1 MELRATLGE
10 GMCVCVVGDAPNE
23 LSRAVATKC
32 SEALGS
38 EAVFVTAGQD
48 SAHSFADWCTSE
60 VYHLIPT
67 WDSTGFRGTD
77 LAMGTDLQDCCN
89 ILGTLGDAFV
99 VFPGAEP
106 DVLKK
111 ASDRSRAIL
120 PLLNAEP
127 SLPKPWFVTEDQW
140 KLFCDPD
147 APAAKVAIACAAALT
162 SFDAHHK
169 AVMEPE
175 LCDELCYVDADA
187 ERWAQLAEV
196 AQTDVPDVAKGKLR
210 LQGSFQGTATTHT
223 HQMDLRVGVNMEMP
237 SKVAAKTM
245 KQLSDSGL
253 VPTEAQEALDSN
265 RRGVFGAL
273 ADYFR
278 KDSQDCFIM
287 HSLQDILNFL
297 QQKADAAPDVSSM
310 IMNSMQM
317 KLDDVHAAYEAQ
329 HEELQHALEAARAEA
344 HLFLCTSKRG
354 FANSM
359 RQKLKELQEANE
371 ANEANEAKEA
381 KEVEQDSKTTNGIDV
396 NKDVLE
402 ELQSRVA
409 IQDAEL
415 ALKAKELEAATS
427 SYKADMQDGGCDK
440 RHIADFAALN
450 RLETALIEAH
460 GNLEA
465 LEQEKV
471 ALNSELNELKASHA
485 RACGELESL
494 RVPSPSARRQA
505 EATQDKQQE
514 CEGLAQKL
522 AVAEAVSRDA
532 RRRLEESEAQL
543 SQLAGREAEAKARV
557 LEASNQLEEKTEETE
572 RLRAENQE
580 IRETL
585 AKITMSEKRLSSTV
599 AELSERLSASARPQT
614 RSSSGSISKDLQQ
627 QHQKLQAEHEHC
639 LKSLDDLQGE
649 RANWQKEMES
659 LKQTCSQLRKEADQA
674 KTCLA
679 TEIAGKAASVAQ
691 VAHEKEVA
699 TGLKKAL
706 AEAQHRSAQESE
718 SAELRRQLK
727 QAVEEQL
734 QAVEK
739 AKVWQQHL
747 QAAQGQIADLTSELE
762 ALRKSKEGAEERI
775 MAATRELSEEENP
788 LSLTAS
794 EDRQL
799 RSRPGASR
807 SVIVRSM
814 AMRSGPLN
822 VAKGAPVTTYKS
834 MAVPQTMQ
842 VGSSASDIFRHLPT
856 CASTFVVIPGC
867 LDSFNW
873 EDPMASIAV
882 VFELDHADTKMG
894 QAVAVVGRH
903 SEMGSWKPG
912 LLQCVGIPEVDHG
925 CSFMDRRIQ
934 WDREVG
940 AWPERTEKLSL
951 VLYPLAATSGLSGT
965 GSGEQQIC
973 YQMPAARVVPCSM
986 EELISSRNEVDPKWC
1001 PSKARDRPLIPKLQ
1015 LPTPDMRHYRKCSE
1029 AKPGS
1034 IQPSQGSRDSTASSE
1049 FGEDSSESSPDKIS
1063 RCRREVAA
1071 CTLQQLEAAFAHT
1084 DEVELES
1091 LRRENAAL
1099 RAIWDLKRKKM
1110 DALRERHVIVRTASL
1125 LPEEV
1130 WSFAFASPEFASTP
1144 LCSYAEGLEA
1154 WRAWRERNEELCCA
1168 QTTEEGFHWDWPL
1181 SRCERKQRLLLAEN
1195 RLQAIEGQELL
1206 EEIVQERQCQA

>member
-1 MELRATLGE
+1 MDFIHSTAEALRTTFSPSKSGETATELRATLGE
-10 GMCVCVVGDAPNE
+10 GMCVCIVGNAPNE

-38 EAVFVTAGQD
+38 EAIFVTAGQD

-60 VYHLIPT
+60 VFHLIPT

-89 ILGTLGDAFV
+89 ILGTLGDVFV

-127 SLPKPWFVTEDQW
+127 SVPKPWFVTEDQW

-147 APAAKVAIACAAALT
+147 APTAKVAAACAAALT

-169 AVMEPE
+169 AVTEPE

-187 ERWAQLAEV
+187 ER
-196 AQTDVPDVAKGKLR
+196 R
-210 LQGSFQGTATTHT
+210 LQGNFQGTATTHT

-253 VPTEAQEALDSN
+253 VPTEAQEALESK

-273 ADYFR
+273 ADYFG
-278 KDSQDCFIM
+278 KDSQD
-287 HSLQDILNFL
+287 
-297 QQKADAAPDVSSM
+297 APDVSSM

-329 HEELQHALEAARAEA
+329 QEELQHALEAARAEA
-344 HLFLCTSKRG
+344 S
-354 FANSM
+354 SM

-371 ANEANEAKEA
+371 ANAA
-381 KEVEQDSKTTNGIDV
+381 KEVEQDLKTTNGTDV
-396 NKDVLE
+396 NKDVLD

-415 ALKAKELEAATS
+415 ALKAKELEAAIS
-427 SYKADMQDGGCDK
+427 SYKADMEEQQRQAAK
-440 RHIADFAALN
+440 DFAALN
-450 RLETALIEAH
+450 RLETALVEAH
-460 GNLEA
+460 GNLEV
-465 LEQEKV
+465 LEQEKA

-494 RVPSPSARRQA
+494 RVSSPSGRREA
-505 EATQDKQQE
+505 EATLQDKQQE

-522 AVAEAVSRDA
+522 AVAEAVSRDTM
-532 RRRLEESEAQL
+532 RRLEELEAQL

-557 LEASNQLEEKTEETE
+557 LEASNQLEEKTAETE

-585 AKITMSEKRLSSTV
+585 AKITMSERRLSSTV
-599 AELSERLSASARPQT
+599 AELSERLSASTRPQT
-614 RSSSGSISKDLQQ
+614 RSSSGSINKELQQ
-627 QHQKLQAEHEHC
+627 QHQKLQAEHENC
-639 LKSLDDLQGE
+639 LKSLDVLQGE
-649 RANWQKEMES
+649 R
-659 LKQTCSQLRKEADQA
+659 SQLRKEADQA

-679 TEIAGKAASVAQ
+679 AEIAGKAASVAQ

-706 AEAQHRSAQESE
+706 AEAQHHSAQASSESTLLASKIKDLETKLQDVESEASERAQELSRAAGEESE

-734 QAVEK
+734 QALEK

-775 MAATRELSEEENP
+775 MAATRELSEEENS

-807 SVIVRSM
+807 SVIVRSI
-814 AMRSGPLN
+814 ATRSGQLN

-834 MAVPQTMQ
+834 MAVPQAMQ
-842 VGSSASDIFRHLPT
+842 GGRRTGKVTHIGTTTTIGNVSVFSPSEAALGTPLGPCSGAALPVAT
-856 CASTFVVIPGC
+856 APPFTQVTNV
-867 LDSFNW
+867 
-873 EDPMASIAV
+873 MTRASI
-882 VFELDHADTKMG
+882 
-894 QAVAVVGRH
+894 
-903 SEMGSWKPG
+903 
-912 LLQCVGIPEVDHG
+912 
-925 CSFMDRRIQ
+925 
-934 WDREVG
+934 
-940 AWPERTEKLSL
+940 
-951 VLYPLAATSGLSGT
+951 
-965 GSGEQQIC
+965 
-973 YQMPAARVVPCSM
+973 PAAPVAS
-986 EELISSRNEVDPKWC
+986 
-1001 PSKARDRPLIPKLQ
+1001 LQ
-1015 LPTPDMRHYRKCSE
+1015 LPTTAGLVH
-1029 AKPGS
+1029 GQIG
-1034 IQPSQGSRDSTASSE
+1034 IQIGTV
-1049 FGEDSSESSPDKIS
+1049 
-1063 RCRREVAA
+1063 RRI
-1071 CTLQQLEAAFAHT
+1071 
-1084 DEVELES
+1084 
-1091 LRRENAAL
+1091 R
-1099 RAIWDLKRKKM
+1099 
-1110 DALRERHVIVRTASL
+1110 
-1125 LPEEV
+1125 
-1130 WSFAFASPEFASTP
+1130 
-1144 LCSYAEGLEA
+1144 
-1154 WRAWRERNEELCCA
+1154 
-1168 QTTEEGFHWDWPL
+1168 
-1181 SRCERKQRLLLAEN
+1181 
-1195 RLQAIEGQELL
+1195 
-1206 EEIVQERQCQA
+1206 

>member
-1 MELRATLGE
+1 MDFIHSTAEALRTTFSPSKSGETATELRATLGE
-10 GMCVCVVGDAPNE
+10 GMCVCIVGNAPNE

-38 EAVFVTAGQD
+38 EAIFVTAGQD

-60 VYHLIPT
+60 VFHLIPT

-89 ILGTLGDAFV
+89 ILGTLGDVFV

-127 SLPKPWFVTEDQW
+127 SVPKPWFVTEDQW

-147 APAAKVAIACAAALT
+147 APTAKVAAACAAALT

-169 AVMEPE
+169 AVTEPE

-210 LQGSFQGTATTHT
+210 LQGNFQGTATTHT

-253 VPTEAQEALDSN
+253 VPTEAQEALESK

-273 ADYFR
+273 ADYFG
-278 KDSQDCFIM
+278 KDSQD
-287 HSLQDILNFL
+287 
-297 QQKADAAPDVSSM
+297 APDVSSM

-329 HEELQHALEAARAEA
+329 QEELQHALEAARAEA
-344 HLFLCTSKRG
+344 S
-354 FANSM
+354 SM

-371 ANEANEAKEA
+371 ANAA
-381 KEVEQDSKTTNGIDV
+381 KEVEQDLKTTNGTDV
-396 NKDVLE
+396 NKDVLD

-415 ALKAKELEAATS
+415 ALKAKELEAAIS
-427 SYKADMQDGGCDK
+427 SYKADMEEQQRQAAK
-440 RHIADFAALN
+440 DFAALN

-460 GNLEA
+460 GNLEV
-465 LEQEKV
+465 LEQEKA

-494 RVPSPSARRQA
+494 RVSSPSGRREA
-505 EATQDKQQE
+505 EATLQDKQQE

-522 AVAEAVSRDA
+522 AVAEAVSRDTM
-532 RRRLEESEAQL
+532 RRLEELEAQL

-557 LEASNQLEEKTEETE
+557 LEASNQLEEKTAETE

-585 AKITMSEKRLSSTV
+585 AKITMSERRLSSTV
-599 AELSERLSASARPQT
+599 AELSERLSASTRPQT
-614 RSSSGSISKDLQQ
+614 RSSSGSINKELQQ
-627 QHQKLQAEHEHC
+627 QHQKLQAEHENC
-639 LKSLDDLQGE
+639 LKSLDVLQGE

-659 LKQTCSQLRKEADQA
+659 LKLTCSQLRKEADQA

-679 TEIAGKAASVAQ
+679 AEIAGKAASVAQ

-706 AEAQHRSAQESE
+706 AEAQHHSAQASSESTLLASKIKDLETKLQDVESEASERAQELSRAAGEESE

-734 QAVEK
+734 QALEK

-775 MAATRELSEEENP
+775 MAATRELSEEENS

-807 SVIVRSM
+807 SVIVRSI
-814 AMRSGPLN
+814 ATRSGQLN

-834 MAVPQTMQ
+834 MAVPQAMQ
-842 VGSSASDIFRHLPT
+842 GGRRTGKVTHIGTTTTIGNVSVFSPSEAALGTPLGPCSGAALPVAT
-856 CASTFVVIPGC
+856 APPFTQVTNV
-867 LDSFNW
+867 
-873 EDPMASIAV
+873 MTRASI
-882 VFELDHADTKMG
+882 
-894 QAVAVVGRH
+894 
-903 SEMGSWKPG
+903 
-912 LLQCVGIPEVDHG
+912 
-925 CSFMDRRIQ
+925 
-934 WDREVG
+934 
-940 AWPERTEKLSL
+940 
-951 VLYPLAATSGLSGT
+951 
-965 GSGEQQIC
+965 
-973 YQMPAARVVPCSM
+973 PAAPVAS
-986 EELISSRNEVDPKWC
+986 
-1001 PSKARDRPLIPKLQ
+1001 LQ
-1015 LPTPDMRHYRKCSE
+1015 LPTTAGLVH
-1029 AKPGS
+1029 GQIG
-1034 IQPSQGSRDSTASSE
+1034 IQIGTV
-1049 FGEDSSESSPDKIS
+1049 
-1063 RCRREVAA
+1063 RRI
-1071 CTLQQLEAAFAHT
+1071 
-1084 DEVELES
+1084 
-1091 LRRENAAL
+1091 R
-1099 RAIWDLKRKKM
+1099 
-1110 DALRERHVIVRTASL
+1110 
-1125 LPEEV
+1125 
-1130 WSFAFASPEFASTP
+1130 
-1144 LCSYAEGLEA
+1144 
-1154 WRAWRERNEELCCA
+1154 
-1168 QTTEEGFHWDWPL
+1168 
-1181 SRCERKQRLLLAEN
+1181 
-1195 RLQAIEGQELL
+1195 
-1206 EEIVQERQCQA
+1206 

>member
-38 EAVFVTAGQD
+38 EAIFVTCGQD

-60 VYHLIPT
+60 VFHLIPT

-89 ILGTLGDAFV
+89 ILGTLGDVFV

-147 APAAKVAIACAAALT
+147 APAAKVATACAAALT
-162 SFDAHHK
+162 SYDAHHK
-169 AVMEPE
+169 AVTEPE

-253 VPTEAQEALDSN
+253 VPTEAQEALDSK

-278 KDSQDCFIM
+278 KDSQD
-287 HSLQDILNFL
+287 
-297 QQKADAAPDVSSM
+297 AAPDVSSM
-310 IMNSMQM
+310 IMNGMQM

-329 HEELQHALEAARAEA
+329 QEELQHALEAARAEA
-344 HLFLCTSKRG
+344 
-354 FANSM
+354 NSM
-359 RQKLKELQEANE
+359 RRKLKELQEANE
-371 ANEANEAKEA
+371 ANEA

-396 NKDVLE
+396 NKDVLD

-415 ALKAKELEAATS
+415 AMKAKELEAAIS
-427 SYKADMQDGGCDK
+427 SYKADMQEQQRQAAK
-440 RHIADFAALN
+440 DFAALN
-450 RLETALIEAH
+450 RLEAALIEAH

-465 LEQEKV
+465 VEQEKV

-505 EATQDKQQE
+505 EATLQDKQQE

-532 RRRLEESEAQL
+532 KRRLEELEVQL

-585 AKITMSEKRLSSTV
+585 AKITMSEKRLSSAV

-614 RSSSGSISKDLQQ
+614 RSSSGSISKELQQ
-627 QHQKLQAEHEHC
+627 QHQKLQAEHENC

-706 AEAQHRSAQESE
+706 AEAQHHSAQVSSESTLLASKIKDLEAKLQDVESEASERAQELSRAAGEESE

-734 QAVEK
+734 QALEK

-794 EDRQL
+794 EDKQL

-814 AMRSGPLN
+814 ATRSGPLN
-822 VAKGAPVTTYKS
+822 VANGAPVTTYKS

-842 VGSSASDIFRHLPT
+842 GGRRTGKVTHIGTTTTIGNVSVFSPSSEAALGTPLP
-856 CASTFVVIPGC
+856 C
-867 LDSFNW
+867 
-873 EDPMASIAV
+873 
-882 VFELDHADTKMG
+882 
-894 QAVAVVGRH
+894 
-903 SEMGSWKPG
+903 
-912 LLQCVGIPEVDHG
+912 
-925 CSFMDRRIQ
+925 
-934 WDREVG
+934 
-940 AWPERTEKLSL
+940 
-951 VLYPLAATSGLSGT
+951 SGT
-965 GSGEQQIC
+965 ALPVATAPPFTQVTNVMTRTSI
-973 YQMPAARVVPCSM
+973 PAAPVAS
-986 EELISSRNEVDPKWC
+986 
-1001 PSKARDRPLIPKLQ
+1001 LQ
-1015 LPTPDMRHYRKCSE
+1015 LPTAAGLVH
-1029 AKPGS
+1029 GQIG
-1034 IQPSQGSRDSTASSE
+1034 IQIGTV
-1049 FGEDSSESSPDKIS
+1049 
-1063 RCRREVAA
+1063 RRI
-1071 CTLQQLEAAFAHT
+1071 
-1084 DEVELES
+1084 
-1091 LRRENAAL
+1091 R
-1099 RAIWDLKRKKM
+1099 
-1110 DALRERHVIVRTASL
+1110 
-1125 LPEEV
+1125 
-1130 WSFAFASPEFASTP
+1130 
-1144 LCSYAEGLEA
+1144 
-1154 WRAWRERNEELCCA
+1154 
-1168 QTTEEGFHWDWPL
+1168 
-1181 SRCERKQRLLLAEN
+1181 
-1195 RLQAIEGQELL
+1195 
-1206 EEIVQERQCQA
+1206 